1 LLKPIQRGF
10 FEVESNSLVLHIP
23 IVVPTTTWF
32 KCMMRCNGKEM
43 MEGGLPSK
51 VTWKQALVERKKI

>member
-1 LLKPIQRGF
+1 MQRGF
-10 FEVESNSLVLHIP
+10 FEVESNSLDIP

>member
-1 LLKPIQRGF
+1 LSKPIQRRF
-10 FEVESNSLVLHIP
+10 FEVESNSLVLDIP

-43 MEGGLPSK
+43 MEGGYPPK
-51 VTWKQALVERKKI
+51 